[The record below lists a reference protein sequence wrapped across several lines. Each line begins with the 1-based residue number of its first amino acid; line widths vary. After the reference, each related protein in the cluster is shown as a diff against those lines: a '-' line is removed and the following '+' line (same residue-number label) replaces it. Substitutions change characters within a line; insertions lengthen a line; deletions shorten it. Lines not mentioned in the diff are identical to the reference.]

1 MKANFSIIL
10 PKKNP
15 ISIKIVRSVQLLY
28 NSPEN
33 QDVRGRLEVNNKG
46 GSRILEGG
54 SSVGLGTEV
63 PQRDPGT
70 NPERGFD
77 NIVRRSWLYFC
88 KLY

>member
-1 MKANFSIIL
+1 MKDHFTE
-10 PKKNP
+10 KKSKFHQNCA
-15 ISIKIVRSVQLLY
+15 KYATVVGY

-33 QDVRGRLEVNNKG
+33 QDVRGRLKVNSTG

-54 SSVGLGTEV
+54 SLLGLGTEV
-63 PQRDPGT
+63 PQRDSGT